1 MNHAKQISKR
11 LRIVLLLAL
20 TAWMTSLMPD
30 CACAQ
35 KQESIVR
42 VGWFES
48 PFNMM
53 DQFGRRSGYSYD
65 YQQKLAAYSGW
76 TYEYVEK
83 SWPEL
88 LQMLADGRIDL
99 LSDVSYTEE
108 RAEQMLFS
116 SLPMG
121 AEEYYLFVSPNNTGI
136 SSKDYSTFNGKKVGA
151 NRESIQIDLF
161 REWARANGVQ
171 AEIVEMTGTEKENIA
186 KLLRGNIDM
195 YLSIGG
201 FFDDESLVPV
211 CRIGA
216 SDFFFAVSKSR
227 PDLLVELNNAMNRV
241 QDENASFNH
250 QLQAKYIQT
259 ANPNRYL
266 SNDESEWLA
275 AHGPV
280 RVGYQD
286 NYLAFCA
293 QDPKTGE
300 LTGALK
306 DYLGIA
312 SGCLEH
318 SHIDFE
324 PVCYATAEEAME
336 ALRRGEV
343 DCVFPA
349 NLTEYDG
356 EQSGVYITPAL
367 MRTDMSAVIRESDL
381 NKLTNKGR
389 VTVAVNAGNPNYDK
403 FLLDHFPEWRAIYFS
418 DTSECLKAIADGQA
432 DCLLISNY
440 RFNNISD
447 LCEKYHL
454 TTWSTGVEMDYCFAV
469 NRTDTVLYSI
479 LTKTAGAVPAP
490 SVNSALTYYYTKD
503 AGITLQSFL
512 RQNLGILLAVP
523 AAVVLVFLLLLRSLR
538 KAKATD
544 RRRIQAPTAQDFR
557 LFDDL
562 PISYS
567 VYHVIHS
574 EYSKLYD
581 AEIIYVNRKY
591 EEYGKHSAGSVI
603 GQRVRVLYP
612 HIEETWFQNVRRAA
626 MDGETVESDF
636 VDALS
641 GKHFQFSVRQI
652 ICPGYCAVTYVKSDT
667 E

>member
-1 MNHAKQISKR
+1 MKQTKPNSKR
-11 LRIVLLLAL
+11 LRAALLPALAVL
-20 TAWMTSLMPD
+20 TAILLPLTG
-30 CACAQ
+30 AYAQ
-35 KQESIVR
+35 EPKKIVR

-48 PFNMM
+48 PFNMT
-53 DQFGRRSGYSYD
+53 DELGRRSGYSYD
-65 YQQKLAAYSGW
+65 YQQKLATYTGW

-88 LQMLADGRIDL
+88 LQMLEDGRIDL

-108 RAEQMLFS
+108 RSEKMLYS

-121 AEEYYLFVSPNNTGI
+121 SEEYYLFVSPDHTEI
-136 SSKDYSTFNGKKVGA
+136 SPEDYSTFNGKKVGA
-151 NRESIQIDLF
+151 NRNSIQIALF
-161 REWARANGVQ
+161 REWSEANGVRT
-171 AEIVEMTGTEKENIA
+171 EIVEMSGTEEEN
-186 KLLRGNIDM
+186 LTNLVRGDIDM
-195 YLSIGG
+195 YLSSGG
-201 FFDDESLVPV
+201 FFDKEYAIPI

-216 SDFFFAVSKSR
+216 SDFYFAVSRSR

-241 QDENASFNH
+241 QDENGSLNR
-250 QLQAKYIQT
+250 QLHAKYLQT
-259 ANPNRYL
+259 TAPNRYL
-266 SNDESEWLA
+266 SAEENEWLA

-293 QDPKTGE
+293 QDQKTGE

-306 DYLGIA
+306 DYLEIA
-312 SGCLEH
+312 SDCLENA
-318 SHIDFE
+318 HIDFE
-324 PVCYATAEEAME
+324 PVCYSTAEDAME
-336 ALRRGEV
+336 ALKRGDV
-343 DCVFPA
+343 DCVFPN

-356 EQSGVYITPAL
+356 EISGVFITPAL

-381 NKLTNKGR
+381 NQFASKER
-389 VTVAVNAGNPNYDK
+389 VAVAVNAGNPNYDK

-418 DTSECLKAIADGQA
+418 NTPECLKAIADGQA

-447 LCEKYHL
+447 LCDKYHL

-490 SVNSALTYYYTKD
+490 SVNAALTYYYTKD
-503 AGITLQSFL
+503 AGISLQSFL
-512 RQNLGILLAVP
+512 RKNIGILFVLLA
-523 AAVVLVFLLLLRSLR
+523 AAVLSYLIVLHILR
-538 KAKATD
+538 KKKAAD
-544 RRRIQAPTAQDFR
+544 RNRMRTPTAEDFR

-574 EYSKLYD
+574 EHSELYD
-581 AEIIYVNRKY
+581 AEIVYVNHKF
-591 EEYGKHSAGSVI
+591 EEYGRCEAASVI
-603 GQRVRVLYP
+603 GQKVRTLYP
-612 HIEETWFQNVRRAA
+612 YIEETWFRNIKRAA
-626 MDGETVESDF
+626 MDGETVENVFTDIVSGDDF
-636 VDALS
+636 RL
-641 GKHFQFSVRQI
+641 SVRQI
-652 ICPGYCAVTYVKSDT
+652 LSPGYCAVTYMKNT
-667 E
+667 